1 MDYQNLIQE
10 LNSPKPIWENGTATG
25 FKPPSSL
32 ELRAARA
39 ISSLIQVVAG
49 LTGAVGPVQE
59 VPKEKNEDRPSE

>member
-10 LNSPKPIWENGTATG
+10 LNSPKPIWENGVPTG
-25 FKPPSSL
+25 FKPPTSL

-39 ISSLIQVVAG
+39 IGSLLQVVAG

-59 VPKEKNEDRPSE
+59 LKEKNENRPSE